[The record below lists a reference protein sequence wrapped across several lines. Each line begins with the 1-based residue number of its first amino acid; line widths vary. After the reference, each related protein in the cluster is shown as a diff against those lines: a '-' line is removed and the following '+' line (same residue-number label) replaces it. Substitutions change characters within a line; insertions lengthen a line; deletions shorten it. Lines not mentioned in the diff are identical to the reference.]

1 MKRNQFTFYRSF
13 LDAMCKLPEEL
24 WLAYLANIVFYGLDE
39 ETPMEMNYI
48 QAGMFEL
55 VRPNLDAARK
65 KAQAGQ
71 RGGRATKASKQ
82 VSKIENEIEIENEVE
97 IECESNKRQEANGTH
112 RENFEKFW
120 NLYPVKIGK
129 EKAWGVWQ
137 HMLPDP
143 VTVCQSLELWMKSR
157 QWTQEGTRFVPL
169 AENFLKQEYFRQRP
183 EVAAPCGA
191 LGQLGEAEMK
201 ALEKIMR
208 ED

>member
-13 LDAMCKLPEEL
+13 FEAMSELNLSQRGKAVTILCEYALMGIEPEPQKGKLKIY
-24 WLAYLANIVFYGLDE
+24 WN
-39 ETPMEMNYI
+39 
-48 QAGMFEL
+48 L
-55 VRPNLDAARK
+55 VQPNLRTSRK
-65 KAQAGQ
+65 RALAGQ
-71 RGGRATKASKQ
+71 VGAAVTNQICSGKKEIE
-82 VSKIENEIEIENEVE
+82 KEIENEIE

-112 RENFEKFW
+112 RENFKKFW

-137 HMLPDP
+137 HMSPDP
-143 VTVCQSLELWMKSR
+143 ETVCQALALWMKSR

-183 EVAAPCGA
+183 EVAPPCGA